1 MSEEHSEV
9 RLGGGRFASVAAGWS
24 PELALALIGNPNT
37 GKSSIFNAL
46 CGMNARV
53 GNYPGVT
60 VEKKLGRC
68 RLGGQS
74 LTVVDLPGTYSLA
87 PRSADELVTL
97 EVLLGL
103 RADVPRIGAV
113 VVIADASNLHRN
125 LYLFSQLRQLGL
137 PLLLVLN
144 MWDRAEAQGLRI
156 DVEQLELRL
165 GVPIVTTSANRRLG
179 LEVLQSRL
187 AALVGLEGAGGQSLA
202 PASGVSP
209 AWSSGCPAADRNGI
223 TAGGGVEASDTAA
236 DAFPSLFH
244 EVAKQLAGWCE
255 AERPGWWRTPL
266 LATRAAAAAGGP
278 AGDTASGLSADGAG
292 GVAGGESSWRRFLLQ
307 RLLLD
312 REGAI
317 ERWLLRA
324 GEDKEFAERLAGA
337 RQRLVEGGL
346 RLSTLEP
353 QLRYAWIA
361 ERLSGC
367 VQRPA
372 EVVAPRLGWLDRW
385 LTHRVWG
392 LVIFVLVMLLV
403 FQSIASWAAWPM
415 ERIETAQA
423 VVQGGVEG
431 LIGPGTLRSLLSDG
445 VVAGI
450 GSVLVFLPQILIL
463 FLFIAV
469 LEDCGYLA
477 RAAFVMD
484 RLMHRL
490 GLSGRSFVPLM
501 SSFACA
507 VPGIMSTRTI
517 ENVQDRMV
525 TILVAPLMS
534 CSARLPVY
542 VLMTA
547 AFVPDQAYLGGWLR
561 LQALVLLAMY
571 FVGAGV
577 AVPVAWLLRL
587 TFFRG
592 EPAPFV
598 MELPPMQWPS
608 WRVVFQR
615 VWERAEAFLY
625 RAGTLIFCTAVLV
638 WAAGYFPASHA
649 ELDRHSAELER
660 WQGELERAESEGDR
674 QLVSAAAEQLETL
687 EGELAGLRGELLERS
702 FLGMAGRGIEPL
714 VAPLGWDWRIGVGVL
729 ASFPA
734 REVIIA
740 TLGTIYSLGGDIDE
754 SDSGLV
760 AALQQSRWPDGRIVF
775 TLPVALSVMVFFALC
790 AQCAATLMVIRRET
804 NSWRWPIF
812 TFVYMTS
819 LAYLGAWLT
828 YEVGSWLL

>member
-1 MSEEHSEV
+1 MSEEQIEV
-9 RLGGGRFASVAAGWS
+9 NPGGGCSAVVAPAWS
-24 PELALALIGNPNT
+24 AEMALALIGNPNT

-68 RLGGQS
+68 RLAGQS

-103 RADVPRIGAV
+103 RADVPRIGGV

-125 LYLFSQLRQLGL
+125 LYLFSQIRQLGL

-144 MWDRAEAQGLRI
+144 MWDRAESQGLRI
-156 DVEQLELRL
+156 DVERLESRL
-165 GVPIVTTSANRRLG
+165 GVPIVTTAANRRVG
-179 LEVLQSRL
+179 LEVLQRRL
-187 AALVGLEGAGGQSLA
+187 AELVVGAGH
-202 PASGVSP
+202 
-209 AWSSGCPAADRNGI
+209 D
-223 TAGGGVEASDTAA
+223 TGGSV
-236 DAFPSLFH
+236 FPPLFR
-244 EVAKQLAGWCE
+244 EVVDQLAVWCE

-266 LATRAAAAAGGP
+266 LATRAAAGP
-278 AGDTASGLSADGAG
+278 AVSGGDEASRRQSVGPS
-292 GVAGGESSWRRFLLQ
+292 GEKAETECPWRRFLLE

-312 REGAI
+312 QGGAI
-317 ERWLLRA
+317 ERWLLRS
-324 GEDKEFAERLAGA
+324 GDDKEFTSQLAGA
-337 RQRLVEGGL
+337 RQRLTEGGL
-346 RLSTLEP
+346 RLATLEP
-353 QLRYAWIA
+353 QLRYAAIA
-361 ERLSGC
+361 ERLTGC
-367 VQRPA
+367 VERPA
-372 EVVAPRLGWLDRW
+372 GVVAPRLGWLDRW

-392 LVIFVLVMLLV
+392 LVFFVVVMLLV

-415 ERIETAQA
+415 DRIEDAQG
-423 VVQGGVEG
+423 VVQGWVEV
-431 LIGPGTLRSLLSDG
+431 LLGPGTLRSLLSDG

-517 ENVQDRMV
+517 ENLQDRMV

-547 AFVPDQAYLGGWLR
+547 AFVPDQTYLGGWLR

-571 FVGAGV
+571 FVGASV

-638 WAAGYFPASHA
+638 WCAGYFPASHA
-649 ELDRHSAELER
+649 ELDRQRVVLER
-660 WQGELERAESEGDR
+660 WQGELERAESEGDLR
-674 QLVSAAAEQLETL
+674 LASAATEHIEAIQ
-687 EGELAGLRGELLERS
+687 GELAGLRGELLEKS

-714 VAPLGWDWRIGVGVL
+714 VSPLGWDWRIGVGVL

-760 AALQQSRWPDGRIVF
+760 SALQQSRWPDGRLVF
-775 TLPVALSVMVFFALC
+775 SLPVALSVMVFFALC

-828 YEVGSWLL
+828 YQIGSRWL